1 MALSPA
7 GDSYGL
13 IDVQRL
19 NIRTLSTP
27 WAVKNVGAEA
37 RNTSFFLILFA

>member
-7 GDSYGL
+7 GDLYGL

-19 NIRTLSTP
+19 NIRTLPTP
-27 WAVKNVGAEA
+27 WAVKNVGVEV
-37 RNTSFFLILFA
+37 RNTLFF